1 MKIWIFQ
8 SGEPLH
14 TDADNLRP
22 MRAMNLANV
31 LLDMGHEVVLWSS
44 SFFHQ
49 EKRHRSEGY
58 EVLKP
63 RDRLEIRLIPSPG
76 YQKNIGVGRIYD
88 HVKLAQNLLTA
99 LKKAIS
105 LPGCSICWIS
115 TDRDGGCVGSMVG
128 QARCTLH
135 CRCKR
140 SMALNFRRKVSFILG
155 LCLSWLCFP
164 IFILAGVP

>member
-49 EKRHRSEGY
+49 EN
-58 EVLKP
+58 VIVQ
-63 RDRLEIRLIPSPG
+63 RDMR
-76 YQKNIGVGRIYD
+76 
-88 HVKLAQNLLTA
+88 
-99 LKKAIS
+99 
-105 LPGCSICWIS
+105 
-115 TDRDGGCVGSMVG
+115 
-128 QARCTLH
+128 
-135 CRCKR
+135 
-140 SMALNFRRKVSFILG
+140 F
-155 LCLSWLCFP
+155 
-164 IFILAGVP
+164 